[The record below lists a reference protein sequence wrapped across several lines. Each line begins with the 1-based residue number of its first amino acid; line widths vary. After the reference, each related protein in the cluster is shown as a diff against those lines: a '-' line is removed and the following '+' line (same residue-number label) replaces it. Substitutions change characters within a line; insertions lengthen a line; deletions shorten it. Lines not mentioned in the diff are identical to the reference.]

1 MDLEKILNK
10 IVKLVNQK
18 DVCIKYS
25 NINGK
30 ESLFINGDEVIE
42 NQFDDS
48 EIKSRLAEFKTYW
61 DKLDD
66 CTITSV
72 LNKLSDKVD
81 VVTLDEFF
89 EKDSYDEEEAILLE
103 EYLEM
108 VVTLVKEELYTK
120 ISELQNI
127 IDSLAVL

>member
-1 MDLEKILNK
+1 M
-10 IVKLVNQK
+10 
-18 DVCIKYS
+18 
-25 NINGK
+25 
-30 ESLFINGDEVIE
+30 
-42 NQFDDS
+42 
-48 EIKSRLAEFKTYW
+48 
-61 DKLDD
+61 DD

-108 VVTLVKEELYTK
+108 VITLVKEELYTK

>member
-1 MDLEKILNK
+1 M
-10 IVKLVNQK
+10 
-18 DVCIKYS
+18 
-25 NINGK
+25 
-30 ESLFINGDEVIE
+30 
-42 NQFDDS
+42 
-48 EIKSRLAEFKTYW
+48 
-61 DKLDD
+61 
-66 CTITSV
+66 